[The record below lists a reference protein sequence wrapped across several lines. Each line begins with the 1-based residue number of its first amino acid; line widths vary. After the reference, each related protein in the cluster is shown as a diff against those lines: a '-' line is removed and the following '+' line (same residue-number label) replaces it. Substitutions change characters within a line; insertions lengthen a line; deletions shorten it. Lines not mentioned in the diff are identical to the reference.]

1 MMNTTTERTLHKK
14 DGKVYYETATCV
26 YCNEKAF
33 IEIIDVNKCE
43 QWMKAEILAQQAF
56 PELPTEI
63 REQLISGT
71 HPKCWDEMF
80 SDDEGWDEYGYEN

>member
-1 MMNTTTERTLHKK
+1 
-14 DGKVYYETATCV
+14 
-26 YCNEKAF
+26 
-33 IEIIDVNKCE
+33 
-43 QWMKAEILAQQAF
+43 MKAEILAQQAF

-80 SDDEGWDEYGYEN
+80 SDEEEWDEYGYEK